1 MLLHHRQKRDRTVS
15 GESGRDK
22 PGRSAPDG
30 DEKLRQAFNLLLE
43 HAPVSRLRAGLETA
57 RTRVAG
63 EAEPSGQSSA
73 GPVGRDQE
81 DDADRDLLM
90 RISKGDKVAM
100 RTLYERHF
108 PGLSAFVRNRL
119 NDPVEAADLV
129 HDTFMEVWS
138 RAGKFRGRSS
148 VRSWIFAI
156 ARNKTVDRVRK
167 LSRLSLAEPDETIA
181 DEAPQA
187 ETVISNAQDAA
198 RVRACLEALS
208 PAQRAA
214 IMLAFYEDMAYR
226 EIAEIEGVSEGTV
239 KTRIFH
245 AKKLLLHCLSK

>member
-1 MLLHHRQKRDRTVS
+1 MLLDKKQDKDKAVS
-15 GESGRDK
+15 GESGRDTTGR
-22 PGRSAPDG
+22 PGSQG
-30 DEKLRQAFNLLLE
+30 DDKLREAFDMLLE
-43 HAPVSRLRAGLETA
+43 HAPVSRLRSGLETA
-57 RTRVAG
+57 RTSVAG
-63 EAEPSGQSSA
+63 ESEPADQSPA
-73 GPVGRDQE
+73 GPVE
-81 DDADRDLLM
+81 KDADRDADTDLLA
-90 RISKGDKVAM
+90 RIATSEKAAM
-100 RTLYERHF
+100 RMLYERHF

-138 RAGKFRGRSS
+138 RAGKFRGQSS
-148 VRSWIFAI
+148 VRAWIFAI

-167 LSRLSLAEPDETIA
+167 LSRLSLTAPDETIA

-187 ETVISNAQDAA
+187 ETVISNAQDAT
-198 RVRACLEALS
+198 RVRACLETLS